1 MRRMG
6 RGRLA
11 RPFGCFPLVFPPLIA
26 PGISR
31 AEEDYRAHLEKAFEV
46 MATRTMEYRKLVG
59 MGKGERSEMK
69 QKPDG
74 RTLRG
79 RRDRGTRNGNPGRN
93 CLPGCRI
100 LISIMPTRG
109 LPTCMSAGRRFVAS
123 A

>member
-1 MRRMG
+1 M
-6 RGRLA
+6 L
-11 RPFGCFPLVFPPLIA
+11 PPCFSPLIA

-93 CLPGCRI
+93 CLPGYRI
-100 LISIMPTRG
+100 LTSIYTDEGFTYVYVSREKIRG
-109 LPTCMSAGRRFVAS
+109 IRMKQGIP
-123 A
+123 

>member
-1 MRRMG
+1 MRPV
-6 RGRLA
+6 LCLSLLC
-11 RPFGCFPLVFPPLIA
+11 CFLFL
-26 PGISR
+26 GG
-31 AEEDYRAHLEKAFEV
+31 AEEDYRVHLEKAFEV

-93 CLPGCRI
+93 CLPGYRI
-100 LISIMPTRG
+100 LTSIIPTRG
-109 LPTCMSAGRRFVAS
+109 LPTCMSAERRFVAS